1 LNRAAAL
8 AVHTIALFAG
18 LLTLVLVGQPVYA
31 NDTWIHLALGEAF
44 AAAGPWLDAD
54 PHLFAAPGPP
64 APSSW
69 LGSLLLFAAQDTLG
83 FAGLRLLHV
92 AVVLLLLLGVHRV
105 ARVTT
110 GSTTAASLSLVGF
123 IVLATFRLVQLRPEL
138 LTLCATFVLFALLLT
153 DRAGPDARRIA
164 AAAALTAV
172 WANVHAGFVLAPVLT
187 LGTAASLAA
196 LRVLPGRPADEGARA
211 LRLGIAGVAQVF
223 AGLANPLGV
232 RAYSAYFSAGEATLA
247 LGAVVD
253 EWSPLRLFAL
263 PVPLLPPT
271 WATWLLAWGCL
282 VATVAGGVALL
293 RERVGHRHACSAAVR
308 IDPALLAWSSA
319 GLLASLVAARFLWLC
334 VFGVMLGCVIASRV
348 RVGKTTSRAV
358 LASLTL
364 ALLVAHLG
372 FGDWPL
378 VSRALKRGP
387 AAYLEPYRPAKY
399 FGHAMWFLED
409 TGLEG
414 RIYNDY
420 PLGGFMSFWHT
431 PRLRMS
437 ASGTMNVERSAM
449 ERFLAIGA
457 HAVGRPGTTLGALVE
472 ESGIDLFLGT
482 GLPVFPTAARPIQ
495 TTVRHLEG
503 DPAWIPAFR
512 SLRSAL
518 YIRRPGS
525 GTDAADQRRR
535 ANLNRVAA
543 YYARA
548 GVPFD
553 PDTGFAP
560 EQVLRA
566 APEWAR
572 THGLVP
578 SDFEHVLVAGDRE
591 RAAGQFG
598 PAADRAAELFAVLGA
613 YEAAID
619 FDRASTEAGE
629 GRRDRRALQRSLW
642 CALQRDDLAHARRL
656 ATALDRARSTGGRPG
671 WGATVEA
678 LSGMPRSARLAEAH
692 LMPLFPVERGR
703 AIQVGV
709 APPVA
714 RWARSDDG

>member
-1 LNRAAAL
+1 LTRAAAF
-8 AVHTIALFAG
+8 AVHAIALVTG

-54 PHLFAAPGPP
+54 PHLFAAPGSP

-69 LGSLLLFAAQDTLG
+69 LGSLLLFATQDTLG
-83 FAGLRLLHV
+83 FAGLRILHV
-92 AVVLLLLLGVHRV
+92 AIVLLLMVGVHRV
-105 ARVTT
+105 ARAVT
-110 GSTTAASLSLVGF
+110 GSNAAASLSLVAF

-138 LTLCATFVLFALLLT
+138 LTLGATFVLFALLLT
-153 DRAGPDARRIA
+153 ERSGPDGPRIA
-164 AAAALTAV
+164 ASAALTAV

-211 LRLGIAGVAQVF
+211 LRLAIAGVAQVF

-232 RAYSAYFSAGEATLA
+232 SAYSAFFSAGEATLA
-247 LGAVVD
+247 LGSVVD
-253 EWSPLRLFAL
+253 EWSPLHLFAL

-271 WATWLLAWGCL
+271 WATWLLCWGCL
-282 VATVAGGVALL
+282 LATVAGGIALL
-293 RERVGHRHACSAAVR
+293 RERVGHHEASLPGVR
-308 IDPALLAWSSA
+308 VDPALLAWSSA
-319 GLLASLVAARFLWLC
+319 ALLASLVAARFLWLC
-334 VFGVMLGCVIASRV
+334 VFGVMLGCVLASRV
-348 RVGKTTSRAV
+348 RVGETTSRAALV
-358 LASLTL
+358 SLTL
-364 ALLVAHLG
+364 ALLVFHLG

-387 AAYLEPYRPAKY
+387 VAYLEPYRPAKY

-409 TGLEG
+409 SGLEG

-420 PLGGFMSFWHT
+420 PLGGFMSFWHA
-431 PRLRMS
+431 PRLQMS

-457 HAVGRPGTTLGALVE
+457 HAVGRPGTTLGALVD

-512 SLRSAL
+512 SLRSSL

-525 GTDAADQRRR
+525 DTDAADQRRS
-535 ANLNRVAA
+535 ANLDRVSD

-553 PDTGFAP
+553 PGVGFAP
-560 EQVLRA
+560 EQVVRA

-578 SDFEHVLVAGDRE
+578 ADFEDVLVAADRE

-598 PAADRAAELFAVLGA
+598 PAADRVAEWLAVLGA
-613 YEAAID
+613 YGASID

-642 CALQRDDLAHARRL
+642 CALQLDDLVHARRL
-656 ATALDRARSTGGRPG
+656 ARALDGAQVAGGRPG
-671 WGATVEA
+671 WRATVEA
-678 LSGMPRSARLAEAH
+678 LSRMPRSARLAEAH
-692 LMPLFPVERGR
+692 LMPLFRVERGR

-709 APPVA
+709 TPPVA
-714 RWARSDDG
+714 RWARGAGG